1 MHREIYQN
9 HLGYFVVV
17 FDDTLGQSL
26 VVSNN
31 FIDFLLVEIFEFLH
45 NRGDAKDFKTGMQS
59 YDFYQVKILK
69 EQPINNISQIIPL
82 LDLSDVEHI
91 YFFEKNDFLK
101 E

>member
-1 MHREIYQN
+1 LHREIYQN

-59 YDFYQVKILK
+59 YDFYQVKK
-69 EQPINNISQIIPL
+69 PL
-82 LDLSDVEHI
+82 VSTWQLE
-91 YFFEKNDFLK
+91 FLK
-101 E
+101 WDQWN

>member
-1 MHREIYQN
+1 LHREIYQN

-59 YDFYQVKILK
+59 YDFYQVKKSLVPTWQL
-69 EQPINNISQIIPL
+69 E
-82 LDLSDVEHI
+82 
-91 YFFEKNDFLK
+91 FLK
-101 E
+101 WDQWN